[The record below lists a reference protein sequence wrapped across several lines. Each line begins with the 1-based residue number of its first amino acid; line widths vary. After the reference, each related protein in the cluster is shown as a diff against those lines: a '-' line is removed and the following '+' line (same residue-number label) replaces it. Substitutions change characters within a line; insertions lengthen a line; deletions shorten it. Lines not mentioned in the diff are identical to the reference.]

1 MEVRHM
7 IRNRLFIGF
16 FLSALV
22 LIGCEKG
29 NESATPKPT
38 PAPAA
43 GQKLKIAVIP
53 KGTSHS
59 FWKSV
64 EAGVRKAESEL
75 GITAIWKGPLKED
88 DRAEQIKVVD
98 QFISEGVNGIVLAP
112 LDDTALLRPVRN
124 SVARNIP
131 VVIFDSGLKGD
142 VGKDFVSFVATDNRQ
157 GGKMGGDELAR
168 LLGGKGK
175 VVLLRYSEGSAST
188 DEREAGFLEAMA
200 ANPGIQII
208 VKDVY
213 GGATAAEAQD
223 EALKLIDRLRECD
236 GIFCP
241 NESSTQGMLNALRK
255 ADLAGKK
262 KFVGFDASPPLID
275 GLNKSEIDAL
285 VSQNPVKM
293 GYEGVKTMVA
303 HIKGEKVPPRV
314 DTGVKLITRENL
326 SDPEVKQLIGSQ

>member
-1 MEVRHM
+1 M
-7 IRNRLFIGF
+7 IRSSLISG
-16 FLSALV
+16 LALV
-22 LIGCEKG
+22 VLILVSSDQGRG
-29 NESATPKPT
+29 QVP
-38 PAPAA
+38 A

-75 GITAIWKGPLKED
+75 GITVIWKGPLKED

-98 QFISEGVNGIVLAP
+98 QFVSERVNGIVLAP

-124 SVARNIP
+124 AVARNIP
-131 VVIFDSGLKGD
+131 VVIFDSGLKGE

-157 GGKMGGDELAR
+157 GGKMGGEELAR

-175 VVLLRYSEGSAST
+175 VVLLRYNEGSAST
-188 DEREAGFLEAMA
+188 DERETGFLEAMA
-200 ANPGIQII
+200 ANPGISVI

-213 GGATAAEAQD
+213 GGATAAESQNKAMQ
-223 EALKLIDRLRECD
+223 LIDRLKECD

-255 ADLAGKK
+255 IDLAGKK
-262 KFVGFDASPPLID
+262 KFVGFDASAPLID
-275 GLNKSEIDAL
+275 GLNKGEINAL

-303 HIKGEKVPPRV
+303 QIKGEKVSPRV
-314 DTGVKLITRENL
+314 DTGVKLITRDNL
-326 SDPEVKQLIGSQ
+326 NDPEVKQLIGSQ